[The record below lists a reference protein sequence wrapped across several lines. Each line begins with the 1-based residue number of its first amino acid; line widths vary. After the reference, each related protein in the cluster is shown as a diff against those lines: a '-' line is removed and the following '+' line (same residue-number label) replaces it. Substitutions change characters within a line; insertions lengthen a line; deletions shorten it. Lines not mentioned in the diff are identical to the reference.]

1 MATKKENISK
11 DAAPVAEKKAKKPC
25 AAKKCAD
32 KKVEAPKKA
41 VKKAVNPRA
50 GQPRGHRVSFTYV
63 GEPGKQVFV
72 AGSFNEW
79 NPTERALVDE
89 KGNGEYF
96 VRFLLKSGTYQYK
109 LVVDGQWILDP
120 TNSKLA
126 PNEFGGSNNILEV
139 ALED

>member
-1 MATKKENISK
+1 MATKKETAAK
-11 DAAPVAEKKAKKPC
+11 VAAPAEKKTAKAAP
-25 AAKKCAD
+25 AKKCAV
-32 KKVEAPKKA
+32 KKAAAPKKA
-41 VKKAVNPRA
+41 VKKVNPRA
-50 GQPRGHRVSFTYV
+50 GQPRGHRVAFTYV

-79 NPTERALVDE
+79 NPAERALVDK

-120 TNSKLA
+120 TNTKLA
-126 PNEFGGSNNILEV
+126 PNEFGGNNNVLEV
-139 ALED
+139 GQED